1 MLMLHKTLSQ
11 ILNTHLFRS
20 FHWSAFSRIGV
31 SISGWTEWK
40 ETPNPSTSPRPLRL
54 SLHHRL
60 LISIRKV
67 LHIKRPRHVHA
78 CFSAAGTSISHF
90 RRISKSWTNILFK
103 TVLLCVSANRKS
115 FPCKLH
121 QIALPQDANCVCLQY
136 VYVAFLC
143 LLVSQHFPHSLNLT
157 TSWTLS
163 MSYIWFSCP
172 HFTPK
177 VPLWIVRKVLGTFLT
192 QCYVIYVYLC
202 AMVAVLAMVIEWKP
216 HTLRYPRWLVGG
228 NQPRFRVTCCES
240 IWVDFRDYLRL
251 WRLQKLRFSFTKG
264 PQLSIAYFNYP
275 SYHIISIIS
284 IISIRNRDE
293 DDWWSKM
300 CATMCNTYQHM
311 DSCSCHDAF
320 DVWSLF
326 DSSNVGPSTE
336 PAISELGWKK

>member
-121 QIALPQDANCVCLQY
+121 QIALPQDVLIVFACSMFMLPFSASWFPNT
-136 VYVAFLC
+136 FL
-143 LLVSQHFPHSLNLT
+143 
-157 TSWTLS
+157 
-163 MSYIWFSCP
+163 I
-172 HFTPK
+172 
-177 VPLWIVRKVLGTFLT
+177 LWIS
-192 QCYVIYVYLC
+192 
-202 AMVAVLAMVIEWKP
+202 
-216 HTLRYPRWLVGG
+216 
-228 NQPRFRVTCCES
+228 QPLERFRCLTS
-240 IWVDFRDYLRL
+240 
-251 WRLQKLRFSFTKG
+251 
-264 PQLSIAYFNYP
+264 
-275 SYHIISIIS
+275 
-284 IISIRNRDE
+284 
-293 DDWWSKM
+293 
-300 CATMCNTYQHM
+300 
-311 DSCSCHDAF
+311 DSLAHTSHLKSRC
-320 DVWSLF
+320 
-326 DSSNVGPSTE
+326 G
-336 PAISELGWKK
+336 